1 MEKDQRIALLEQQIS
16 RHVQE
21 IDRYSEA
28 ETLAKTIIVAVQDFQ
43 QAKSQKSSNPSDRS
57 ISPLGPIDREGEGL
71 SDAISGIIQVYSQL

>member
-1 MEKDQRIALLEQQIS
+1 MEKDQRIALLEQQVS

-28 ETLAKTIIVAVQDFQ
+28 ETFAKTIIVAVQDFQ

-57 ISPLGPIDREGEGL
+57 PLGPIDRDSEGL
-71 SDAISGIIQVYSQL
+71 GDAISGIIQVYSQL